1 MGPELQLQM
10 ITQRTIELREQADS
24 HRLAREAQQARK
36 ARSGGKRRRGLLGK
50 IIPA

>member
-10 ITQRTIELREQADS
+10 ITQRTAELREQADN

-36 ARSGGKRRRGLLGK
+36 ARSGGKLRRSLLGK